1 MAERPKRA
9 EPRPQPRLYL
19 VTPRLGDAAA
29 FVAPLSAALG
39 AGNVAAVLLRL
50 AEADEGSLIKRIK
63 ALAGVVQSK
72 DGALIVDG
80 RPDLVARGGAD
91 GAHLADIEAFNDAV
105 ESLKPDRIAGVGGLA
120 TRHDAMLAAEGGA
133 DYVMF
138 GEPDAAGKRPA
149 FDAIEE
155 RVAWWAEVFEIP
167 CVGYAASLDEVAALV
182 AAGADFV
189 ALGDFIWQ
197 EPQLVAAQVA
207 AAATQLALPETAA

>member
-1 MAERPKRA
+1 
-9 EPRPQPRLYL
+9 
-19 VTPRLGDAAA
+19 
-29 FVAPLSAALG
+29 
-39 AGNVAAVLLRL
+39 
-50 AEADEGSLIKRIK
+50 
-63 ALAGVVQSK
+63 
-72 DGALIVDG
+72 
-80 RPDLVARGGAD
+80 
-91 GAHLADIEAFNDAV
+91 
-105 ESLKPDRIAGVGGLA
+105 
-120 TRHDAMLAAEGGA
+120 
-133 DYVMF
+133 MF

-207 AAATQLALPETAA
+207 AAATELALPETAA